1 MGIHLKNDYTGK
13 ICGCWKVI
21 ERDMHPKSK
30 SHETFWIAECQNCGN
45 IASVRKTDLDR
56 EPSSCNNCK
65 GDFSA
70 IKNIK
75 KYNIQPGDQFG
86 YLTVLE
92 KPHTAQKLDIVEE
105 KGLGDRGKKTEY
117 VKCLCQ
123 CGNVVYVRKKHL
135 LGIADHSRTI
145 SCGCAKKSSGEI
157 KIEKI
162 LIENNINFQTQY
174 RIKDFNLSAPFDFAI
189 FDDDNKLIK
198 LIEFDGEQHFE
209 SVDYFG
215 GEEKLLLQQERDMKK
230 NQWCEEHHIK
240 LQRIPYYD
248 YDKISVEYLL
258 S

>member
-92 KPHTAQKLDIVEE
+92 KPHTAQKLDIV
-105 KGLGDRGKKTEY
+105 
-117 VKCLCQ
+117 
-123 CGNVVYVRKKHL
+123 
-135 LGIADHSRTI
+135 
-145 SCGCAKKSSGEI
+145 
-157 KIEKI
+157 
-162 LIENNINFQTQY
+162 
-174 RIKDFNLSAPFDFAI
+174 
-189 FDDDNKLIK
+189 
-198 LIEFDGEQHFE
+198 
-209 SVDYFG
+209 
-215 GEEKLLLQQERDMKK
+215 
-230 NQWCEEHHIK
+230 
-240 LQRIPYYD
+240 
-248 YDKISVEYLL
+248 
-258 S
+258 